1 MLFGWLGGGG
11 GCGGWGGV
19 GMLQLSLTEAFVSSF
34 NCAVDDCREY
44 TQTFFKRKI
53 CIARTELC
61 STYWV
66 LQFI

>member
-1 MLFGWLGGGG
+1 
-11 GCGGWGGV
+11 
-19 GMLQLSLTEAFVSSF
+19 MLQLSLTEAFVSLF
-34 NCAVDDCREY
+34 DCAVDDCGVH

>member
-1 MLFGWLGGGG
+1 
-11 GCGGWGGV
+11 
-19 GMLQLSLTEAFVSSF
+19 MLQLSLTEAFVSLF
-34 NCAVDDCREY
+34 DCAVDDCGVH

-53 CIARTELC
+53 WIARTELC